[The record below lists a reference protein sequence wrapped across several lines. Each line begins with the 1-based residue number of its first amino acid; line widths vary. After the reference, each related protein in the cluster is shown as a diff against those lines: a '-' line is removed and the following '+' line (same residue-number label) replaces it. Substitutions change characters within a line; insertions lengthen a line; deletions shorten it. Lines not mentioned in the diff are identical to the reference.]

1 MKNIHYL
8 MQSPIHRCSSIERAK
23 KLMIFLPYNWYF
35 FYSYETWNPI
45 RCLVYSN
52 TSSVQNMNRE
62 TDVEFSTSVILRF
75 IYTRS
80 STKNW

>member
-1 MKNIHYL
+1 MKSHKMLGLFKYL
-8 MQSPIHRCSSIERAK
+8 VCAE
-23 KLMIFLPYNWYF
+23 
-35 FYSYETWNPI
+35 
-45 RCLVYSN
+45 
-52 TSSVQNMNRE
+52 NMSGE